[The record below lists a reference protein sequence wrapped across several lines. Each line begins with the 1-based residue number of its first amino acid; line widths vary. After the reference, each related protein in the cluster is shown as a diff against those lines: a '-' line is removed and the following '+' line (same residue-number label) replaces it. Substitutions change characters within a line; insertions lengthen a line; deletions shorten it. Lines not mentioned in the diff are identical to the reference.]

1 MKRGWLTS
9 LLALSGIM
17 LTMWQWLRSR
27 SNAGMMAG
35 KMAGQ
40 WLNMQSISRIVQEM
54 TRMVKRR
61 SGFDGDGSSMSSEP
75 VGCDS
80 VTTQA

>member
-61 SGFDGDGSSMSSEP
+61 
-75 VGCDS
+75 VR
-80 VTTQA
+80 A